1 MVRVVGLERLCAG
14 SPRGLS
20 RPAWAQNTT
29 TPVNGTLV
37 NAPSVIYP
45 FATVPARGAAVEVA
59 PGVLWLRMPL
69 PIALDHINVWAL
81 EDGESWTIV
90 DTGMHT
96 ALAVEVW
103 QQIFA
108 GPLGNR
114 PVGRVICTHM
124 HPDHVGMAGW
134 LTRRFECRLWMS
146 RLEYV
151 ICRMLVADAHRE
163 APADGVRF
171 YRAAGWDEA
180 AIEAYRAGFGG
191 FGRHIHELPDSFH
204 RLSDGDEIV
213 IGGRRW
219 LAVVGRGHSPE
230 HVCLYCPELE
240 VMIAGDQVLP
250 KITSNVSV
258 FPTEPDADPLAEWL
272 NSIAAIGQR
281 VPDTVLVLPA
291 HKEPF
296 RGLHAR
302 LGELNAWHEGALRR
316 VLAALREPKRAIDV
330 FPAMFRRN
338 VSHALQ
344 LATGECIAHL
354 NCLRGRGL
362 IECEQVDGIAWY
374 RASRSPA
381 ALEAPQGA
389 S

>member
-258 FPTEPDADPLAEWL
+258 FPPEPDADPLAEWL
-272 NSIAAIGQR
+272 DSIAAIAQR

-302 LGELNAWHEGALRR
+302 LGELNAWHEGR
-316 VLAALREPKRAIDV
+316 
-330 FPAMFRRN
+330 
-338 VSHALQ
+338 
-344 LATGECIAHL
+344 
-354 NCLRGRGL
+354 
-362 IECEQVDGIAWY
+362 
-374 RASRSPA
+374 
-381 ALEAPQGA
+381 
-389 S
+389 